1 MSQLKKKSVK
11 QSFVHVSS
19 GSKSSASPYEL
30 VCMKGVRNTSFVP
43 AEPIKT
49 KRNRN
54 GVGYKKAFQPVEP
67 GPKKNDQFFG
77 LFVYRNDLLVEVPS
91 FDGRTLKDPRL
102 QMQEEMCPEIKQ
114 LLNEM
119 HLGSEWD
126 SVVIQDRP
134 VLVFKIEIGDW
145 KKALAALN
153 KIKEYLANQ
162 NIPII
167 AMHLNWH
174 DGDYEEVLL
183 NTTEA
188 YDRTEVLMKIYPRV
202 DPGVAEEE
210 EAALF

>member
-1 MSQLKKKSVK
+1 
-11 QSFVHVSS
+11 
-19 GSKSSASPYEL
+19 
-30 VCMKGVRNTSFVP
+30 
-43 AEPIKT
+43 
-49 KRNRN
+49 
-54 GVGYKKAFQPVEP
+54 
-67 GPKKNDQFFG
+67 
-77 LFVYRNDLLVEVPS
+77 
-91 FDGRTLKDPRL
+91 
-102 QMQEEMCPEIKQ
+102 MCPEIKQ

-145 KKALAALN
+145 KKARAALN
-153 KIKEYLANQ
+153 RIKEYLANQ

-188 YDRTEVLMKIYPRV
+188 YDRTEVLMKIQP
-202 DPGVAEEE
+202 
-210 EAALF
+210 F